1 MGVEYIFMKTINKKL
16 HTSQRALLTG
26 TLALVLALL
35 AGSLQAQIRTEYDI
49 VDYPSPAV
57 DNPVA
62 RLQEQ
67 LASGEVT
74 LEYTEPFGYLES
86 LLEALN
92 ISPDSQTLVFSKT
105 SLQYPQIDAKRPRAL
120 YTSDDAYIGWVR
132 DSRVIEL
139 TAMDSRLGAMFY
151 VFNNNPEVTRPIER
165 QDGRCLVCHDSN
177 GLMGGGIPL
186 LLVRSSLYN
195 QRYENLLDLSGAG
208 NVTDS
213 TPVSERW
220 GGWYVTGQSGTQTHL
235 GNILLDDASQL
246 DDLASL
252 QHRNLDTLE
261 GEGFFDTSRYLRP
274 TSDIVALMV
283 LEHQLTVQNQLT
295 YVRFKAPAVLERI
308 GETEAL
314 NAADWESLTETAQ
327 RSLVRML
334 DNLVDALLLRDAA
347 TLEDSISGNAAYQE
361 WFETQGPADAQ
372 GNSLRE
378 LDLETRL
385 FRYPLSYIIH
395 SADFKD
401 LPPLAL
407 DYVMTRLA
415 EILQA
420 DGAETE
426 SHFPALGAAEKQVI
440 LGILED
446 TEPELWARWF

>member
-1 MGVEYIFMKTINKKL
+1 MKTVNVFS
-16 HTSQRALLTG
+16 TGQRSLVTG
-26 TLALVLALL
+26 ILVFALALL

-49 VDYPSPAV
+49 IDYPSPAL

-62 RLQEQ
+62 RLQEK

-86 LLEALN
+86 LLEALG

-105 SLQYPQIDAKRPRAL
+105 SLQYPQIDASRPRAL

-151 VFNNNPEVTRPIER
+151 VFNNNPEVSRPIER

-213 TPVSERW
+213 MPVSERW
-220 GGWYVTGQSGTQTHL
+220 GGWYVTGQHGSQTHL
-235 GNILLDDASQL
+235 GNILLDDAAQL
-246 DDLASL
+246 NDLDSVR
-252 QHRNLDTLE
+252 QGNLDTLE
-261 GEGFFDTSRYLRP
+261 GKGFFDTSRYLRP

-308 GETEAL
+308 GEAEAID
-314 NAADWESLTETAQ
+314 APSWESLSETAQ
-327 RSLVRML
+327 RSLARML

-347 TLEDSISGNAAYQE
+347 TLEDGISGNAAYHQ
-361 WFETQGPADAQ
+361 WFEAQGPADAE

-378 LDLETRL
+378 FDLQTRL
-385 FRYPLSYIIH
+385 FRYPLSYLIH

-415 EILQA
+415 EILQ
-420 DGAETE
+420 DE
-426 SHFPALGAAEKQVI
+426 SAKPGPHFPALGPAEKQTI

-446 TEPELWARWF
+446 TEPELWAGWF